1 MTGMRTLVIGASGL
15 LGRALLEEACSCTV
29 IPAASSDG
37 DIRDAEAV
45 RALFDRTRPDCA
57 VLAAAFAEVDG
68 CERDP
73 ERAHAVNCVGAA
85 NVARA
90 ALDAGSRLLYVSTDY
105 VFDGARTTPYET
117 TDLPR
122 PLSAYG
128 RSKAAGE
135 AVVQEIL
142 PDSCVVRTS
151 RLFGA
156 AGKCFPNSILRLAE
170 THAELAVVD
179 DQVGSPTFNRDL
191 AGAIL
196 QLVEAG
202 VRGIVHATNSG
213 TCTWLEFA
221 REILRAAGM
230 ENVRVRAISSEQSG
244 RPAARPKYSALS
256 DASLRACGISLRPWR
271 EALSA
276 YMEERSR
283 EAAETCRNRGV
294 AAGRRQ

>member
-1 MTGMRTLVIGASGL
+1 MRTLVIGASGL
-15 LGRALLEEACSCTV
+15 LGSALVDEARSLEV
-29 IPAASSDG
+29 IPATS
-37 DIRDAEAV
+37 RDADISDAGAV
-45 RALFDRTRPDCA
+45 RALFARTRPDCA
-57 VLAAAFAEVDG
+57 VLAAAFTDVDG

-73 ERAHAVNCVGAA
+73 ERAHAVNFVGAT

-90 ALDAGSRLLYVSTDY
+90 ARDAGSRLLYVSSDY
-105 VFDGARTTPYET
+105 VFDGAKTAPYET

-135 AVVQEIL
+135 AAVREIL
-142 PDSCVVRTS
+142 PGSCIVRTS

-156 AGKCFPNSILRLAE
+156 AGKCFPASILRLAE
-170 THAELAVVD
+170 TQAELDVVD
-179 DQVGSPTFNRDL
+179 DQIGSPTFNRDL

-196 QLVEAG
+196 QLVETSA
-202 VRGIVHATNSG
+202 RGIVHATNSG
-213 TCTWLEFA
+213 TCSWFEFA
-221 REILRAAGM
+221 REILRAAGI

-276 YMEERSR
+276 YMGERRR
-283 EAAETCRNRGV
+283 EAAEAPRSRGV
-294 AAGRRQ
+294 AAGRPR